1 MWQQRIVI
9 GRRGI
14 QQQDFAVRRHLH
26 MFHLAFSTGGNTRR
40 RRFTQSRARNHAD
53 LSRAGLQL
61 RTRLSR
67 PSALEH
73 ILAAI
78 ESAPIARAAWQ
89 ALKVATTESAS
100 TFARANFDDKCLI
113 SPAE

>member
-1 MWQQRIVI
+1 
-9 GRRGI
+9 
-14 QQQDFAVRRHLH
+14 
-26 MFHLAFSTGGNTRR
+26 
-40 RRFTQSRARNHAD
+40 
-53 LSRAGLQL
+53 
-61 RTRLSR
+61 LSR

-73 ILAAI
+73 ALAAI

-100 TFARANFDDKCLI
+100 TFARANFDDRCLI